1 MELQVREVHQINQ
14 KSEANTQITFDED
27 YNVPDAKPDVGRMI
41 QKKGE
46 IVLGEAQVSE
56 GRVRLTGK
64 MIFHLL
70 YVGDAEEKHIYSM
83 DGELPLDESLNL
95 DGLGSG
101 DKVCIK
107 WDMEDLNIH
116 LINSRKLN
124 IRGVVS
130 FTAESCDAKS
140 IRIPIDISAANETA
154 GTKVSVQKKE
164 VDLLELKVHKKD
176 TLRIRKELTL
186 ASNKPSIHTV
196 LWKDIQIR
204 ALDIRCG
211 EEYVDAKG
219 ELFVFVLYAGDDED
233 HPLQYL
239 EQAVPWQQK
248 VECGGCSM
256 AMIPNIDVTMMQG
269 NLEVTPDLD
278 GEERVLQLDVVLEL
292 DMKLYQEHNMEILT
306 DVYHP
311 GRVLIPQTEEQQ
323 LSTLLVKNNSKC
335 RVIDKVPVPEGTNR
349 VLQICHSEGNAKIDH
364 CQIVKDKIRV
374 EGIVELRILYI
385 ISDDEMP
392 FYSME
397 TAVPFTHLV
406 EAPDITPGCRYYLQS
421 DIEQLST
428 TMIDSSDI
436 EIKALIAV
444 NALVLK
450 LWNEPL
456 IQSVAEEM
464 IDSEE
469 MENLPGIVCYLVQD
483 GDTMWEIAKRFRTT
497 VGEIQA
503 LNEEVREP
511 LPSGTALLLVKKVE

>member
-1 MELQVREVHQINQ
+1 MELQVREVHQISQ

-46 IVLGEAQVSE
+46 IVLAEAQVSE

-83 DGELPLDESLNL
+83 EGELPLDESLNL
-95 DGLGSG
+95 DGLSSG

-140 IRIPIDISAANETA
+140 IRIPVELTGDS
-154 GTKVSVQKKE
+154 GVSVQKKE
-164 VDLLELKVHKKD
+164 VDLLELRVHKKD

-211 EEYVDAKG
+211 EGEVDAKG

-248 VECGGCSM
+248 VECAGCSM
-256 AMIPNIDVTMMQG
+256 AMIPNIDVNMIQG
-269 NLEVTPDLD
+269 NLEVAPDSD

-292 DMKLYQEHNMEILT
+292 DMKLYQEQNMEILT

-311 GRVLIPQTEEQQ
+311 GRLLTPQTEKQQ
-323 LSTLLVKNNSKC
+323 LSSLLVKNNSKC
-335 RVIDKVPVPEGTNR
+335 RVLDKVPVPEGTNR

-364 CQIVKDKIRV
+364 CKIVKDGIQV

-397 TAVPFTHLV
+397 TAVPFSHLV
-406 EAPDITPGCRYYLQS
+406 EAPDITPKCRYYLRS

-444 NALVLK
+444 NALVLRQ
-450 LWNEPL
+450 WEEPL
-456 IQSVAEEM
+456 IQTVAEETVDPE
-464 IDSEE
+464 IVQ
-469 MENLPGIVCYLVQD
+469 NLPGIVCYLVQE
-483 GDTMWEIAKRFRTT
+483 GDTMWEIAKTFRTT
-497 VGEIQA
+497 VGDIQA
-503 LNEEVREP
+503 LNEDVREP
-511 LPSGTALLLVKKVE
+511 LQSGTSLILVKKIE